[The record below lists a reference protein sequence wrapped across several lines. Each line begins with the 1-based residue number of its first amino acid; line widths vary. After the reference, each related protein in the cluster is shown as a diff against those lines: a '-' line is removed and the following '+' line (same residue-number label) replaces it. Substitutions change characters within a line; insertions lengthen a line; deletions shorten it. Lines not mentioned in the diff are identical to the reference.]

1 MLPALLVAVLD
12 SVPSVGLLARSRSL
26 FFFNSF
32 FFSLAFAFAFFAS
45 SFSFSRR
52 FSFSRSV
59 VRRDLSPFL
68 FPFPMALR
76 DASSSNPCV
85 SSLLVVFV
93 LVYCSCTFFGASMI
107 PPLVCIWMLRDPV
120 PARLGVKSV
129 YERNM
134 ENAVARECLWMTV
147 LGPAV
152 LGPLRKGSGICRTLM
167 RCWAALA
174 GSAVDAVRGML
185 VHKLRT

>member
-1 MLPALLVAVLD
+1 
-12 SVPSVGLLARSRSL
+12 
-26 FFFNSF
+26 
-32 FFSLAFAFAFFAS
+32 
-45 SFSFSRR
+45 
-52 FSFSRSV
+52 
-59 VRRDLSPFL
+59 
-68 FPFPMALR
+68 
-76 DASSSNPCV
+76 
-85 SSLLVVFV
+85 
-93 LVYCSCTFFGASMI
+93 MI